1 MDFTKNSGLNLYKT
15 LDKIYKPIYNIYVR
29 RRKDG
34 TEMKKTLYSLMLSEE
49 VMREIDALAHKMGT
63 NRSNLV
69 NMILAEK
76 VEMRTPE
83 QQMNDIFSGI
93 EQLLASSRELI
104 PLFAPNTQ
112 RVTVRSSLEYKYHP
126 TVRYEVEL
134 VNGFVPGEPIG
145 TLTANFRTQSQGL
158 LELLGRFFRC
168 LCRIEGRV
176 LPVDVAYSIDSG
188 RFTRTLAYPTTRD
201 GKDGVIGAE
210 DIAKAITNYVSLVD
224 KMMKACVG
232 GADAETLSDMYSA
245 DLETRQVIL

>member
-1 MDFTKNSGLNLYKT
+1 MDFTELSGLKLYKT
-15 LDKIYKPIYNIYVR
+15 LDKIYKQRYNICVR

-112 RVTVRSSLEYKYHP
+112 RVTVRSSL
-126 TVRYEVEL
+126 
-134 VNGFVPGEPIG
+134 
-145 TLTANFRTQSQGL
+145 
-158 LELLGRFFRC
+158 
-168 LCRIEGRV
+168 
-176 LPVDVAYSIDSG
+176 
-188 RFTRTLAYPTTRD
+188 
-201 GKDGVIGAE
+201 
-210 DIAKAITNYVSLVD
+210 
-224 KMMKACVG
+224 
-232 GADAETLSDMYSA
+232 
-245 DLETRQVIL
+245 